1 MAKHVQDYLRFIDIE
16 NKKAHTQTHIA
27 HSANIKKQPKA
38 KNMEWNIQ
46 TQETPKQ
53 SWSLLKQ

>member
-1 MAKHVQDYLRFIDIE
+1 MTRDIQNCLQIFDTE
-16 NKKAHTQTHIA
+16 NKKAHTLTHIA
-27 HSANIKKQPKA
+27 HSTNIKKQPIA
-38 KNMEWNIQ
+38 KNMEWNIE

>member
-1 MAKHVQDYLRFIDIE
+1 MTYKILLKVIDIE
-16 NKKAHTQTHIA
+16 NKKEHTRTHAAHT
-27 HSANIKKQPKA
+27 ANIKKQQKA

-46 TQETPKQ
+46 TQEKPKQ